1 MEIRNKNLPGCCACS
16 IKPWRAWKGIKG
28 RDFQRTCTWI
38 TNQGQIILL
47 SGVSTRRFY
56 LANQLVMLRLKVH
69 ALTKHLQSTQGI
81 ECFHSRGQHLC
92 KFTGTKESV
101 CIRKEFNSH
110 RTRLGHQHGRRFIV
124 LGHQYGRRD
133 VMWKHSIPYGSLSMR
148 ENLVMTSPYVRSYV
162 HTFFPLSPREFCPQL
177 CQTEQVVGR
186 FYIGTDHL
194 TFERVMGDLGKISCR
209 LIWRRKACKE
219 IPGKNN
225 ILPWLKKISLMKYD
239 AEKNFTPLYVAEKN
253 F

>member
-1 MEIRNKNLPGCCACS
+1 MLWLRVWPQQT
-16 IKPWRAWKGIKG
+16 
-28 RDFQRTCTWI
+28 DFLHCRKQHLVVRSSLVRSRKRTP
-38 TNQGQIILL
+38 
-47 SGVSTRRFY
+47 
-56 LANQLVMLRLKVH
+56 
-69 ALTKHLQSTQGI
+69 I
-81 ECFHSRGQHLC
+81 ECFHSRGQHLW
-92 KFTGTKESV
+92 KFIGTKESV

-148 ENLVMTSPYVRSYV
+148 ENLVMTSPSVRPYV

-186 FYIGTDHL
+186 FYIGADHL
-194 TFERVMGDLGKISCR
+194 TFEGVMGDLGKISCR

-239 AEKNFTPLYVAEKN
+239 AEKNFTPLYAAEKN